1 MKKKLILTVLIITA
15 AITLTPFAV
24 AVGEDMSSEQT
35 VPVLESGPHLES
47 DPDHQPDGAAI
58 IGVVLLIGA
67 LLCLER
73 YLVKRQ

>member
-35 VPVLESGPHLES
+35 APVLESGPHLES
-47 DPDHQPDGAAI
+47 DHQPNGAAI

-73 YLVKRQ
+73 YLMKRQ